1 MRFFARACPEQRRR
15 GGEFGCGYSGLLFVV
30 CTRGP
35 HPPKIAEGAAASSGI
50 VFNNPRTEMVGQP
63 GVGRGEFA
71 FSESQS
77 TSTGGRTG
85 VSAPKVAVF
94 FPGKHD
100 LPQGMKPRI
109 LAHSC
114 RAAESRALSNQ
125 TLRLENRGSA
135 RHPLFMSSESNS
147 QSKKR
152 VMALS
157 RTHC

>member
-1 MRFFARACPEQRRR
+1 VFFARAGPEQRRR

-35 HPPKIAEGAAASSGI
+35 HAPKIAEGAAASSGI

-63 GVGRGEFA
+63 GVAGAASLHFRK
-71 FSESQS
+71 SVNINS
-77 TSTGGRTG
+77 GRTG

-100 LPQGMKPRI
+100 LPQGLKPRI

-114 RAAESRALSNQ
+114 GSADRRALSTQ
-125 TLRLENRGSA
+125 
-135 RHPLFMSSESNS
+135 
-147 QSKKR
+147 
-152 VMALS
+152 
-157 RTHC
+157 